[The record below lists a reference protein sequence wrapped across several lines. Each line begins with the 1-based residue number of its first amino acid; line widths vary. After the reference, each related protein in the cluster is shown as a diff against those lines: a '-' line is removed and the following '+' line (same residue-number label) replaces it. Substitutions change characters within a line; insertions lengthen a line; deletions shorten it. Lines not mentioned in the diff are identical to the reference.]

1 MIDSPYLV
9 RPGSKI
15 RLKSIKT
22 SDTGDF
28 KDKAEAEAASRK
40 NLDELAKLQDL
51 LYADGTKALLVV
63 LQAMDAGG
71 KDGTIE
77 HIFSGVNPQGC
88 KVASFKVPSTLEKAH
103 DFLWRIHAA
112 VPAKGMIGIFN
123 RSHYESVLV
132 ERIHGFAPKPVWKKR
147 YDHINNFEQLLVDEG
162 TTVVKFF
169 LHISKKEQAERMQAR
184 LDDPKKNWKFSA
196 NDLEERKYWDEYQEA
211 FEDTLA
217 KCSTEAAPWYAIPA
231 DKKWFRNWAIS
242 DILVHTLR
250 DMKPQYPDPIPDI
263 NKYKVI

>member
-9 RPGSKI
+9 RPGSKV
-15 RLKSIKT
+15 RLKSLKT

-28 KDKAEAEAASRK
+28 EDKADAEAASRK

-88 KVASFKVPSTLEKAH
+88 SVASFKAPSTLEKSH

-112 VPAKGMIGIFN
+112 APAKGMIGIFN

-132 ERIHGFAPKPVWKKR
+132 ERIHDYAPKSVWKKR
-147 YDHINNFEQLLVDEG
+147 YGHINHFEQMLVDEG

-196 NDLEERKYWDEYQEA
+196 GDLEERKYWDQYQEA
-211 FEDTLA
+211 FEDALA
-217 KCSTEAAPWYAIPA
+217 RCSTEAAPWYAIPA
-231 DKKWFRNWAIS
+231 DKKWFRNWVIS
-242 DILVHTLR
+242 DILVRTLKA
-250 DMKPQYPDPIPDI
+250 MKPTYPDPIPDI
-263 NKYKVI
+263 KKFKVV